1 MKVQT
6 IIILVLAVLVIAL
19 AAKIL
24 LCGKDSKTCCAKQDA
39 ISNIM
44 TRTSVRAYTDE
55 ALTKEQIDTLLRA
68 GMAAPSALNKQPWE
82 FVVIDDKE
90 TLKSLKNLYKGA
102 RMADQAAVG
111 IAVCGNL
118 QNAIEGEGQGYWVD
132 DASAATENILLAAH
146 AMGLGAVWT
155 GVHVSDDRVTGVRE
169 LLSLPE
175 YVTPLCVIMV
185 GHPAES
191 PEPKDKYNAEKIHY
205 NKW

>member
-1 MKVQT
+1 MKAQT
-6 IIILVLAVLVIAL
+6 IIILALAILVIAL

-24 LCGKDSKTCCAKQDA
+24 FFGKGACNDNKRDA

-44 TRTSVRAYTDE
+44 TRTSIRAYTDE

-90 TLKSLKNLYKGA
+90 TLKALKGIYKGA

-111 IAVCGNL
+111 IAVCGNM
-118 QNAIEGEGQGYWVD
+118 QNTIEGEGQGYWVD

-185 GHPAES
+185 GHPAEN

>member
-1 MKVQT
+1 MKAQT
-6 IIILVLAVLVIAL
+6 IIILLLAFLVIAL

-24 LCGKDSKTCCAKQDA
+24 FFGKSASDNNKRDA

-44 TRTSVRAYTDE
+44 TRTSIRAYTDE

-90 TLKSLKNLYKGA
+90 TLKALKGIYKGA

-111 IAVCGNL
+111 IAVCGNM
-118 QNAIEGEGQGYWVD
+118 QNTIEGEGQGYWVD